1 MNRFLNFLS
10 NILIL
15 GFASISFLVHNKD
28 FGTEILIFK
37 EFTIFFPLIVLLIF
51 LFKAYSRWGKL
62 KLVKKKKG
70 FNISQIGWKKAFTYE
85 VLPFFIF
92 LPLSFMLLLFV
103 EDTIFFVITLY
114 LLVFEGLFFMKVGKK
129 AFKMVL
135 TDQALIILNNNQ
147 HFIFWAKIK
156 VISFQQK
163 GMVILL
169 KNKRQIYVGESDFEN
184 FLIWKKKIEKKSISK
199 GIYIQN

>member
-28 FGTEILIFK
+28 FGAEIPMFR
-37 EFTIFFPLIVLLIF
+37 EFTIFFPLIILLIF

-62 KLVKKKKG
+62 KLVKKKHG
-70 FNISQIGWKKAFTYE
+70 YNISQIGWKKAFTYE

-92 LPLSFMLLLFV
+92 IPLRFILLLFV
-103 EDTIFFVITLY
+103 EDATFFIITLY

-129 AFKMVL
+129 TFKMVL

-156 VISFQQK
+156 MISFQQK

-184 FLIWKKKIEKKSISK
+184 FLIWKKKIEEEAISK

>member
-28 FGTEILIFK
+28 FGTEIPMFR
-37 EFTIFFPLIVLLIF
+37 EFTIFFPLIILLIF

-62 KLVKKKKG
+62 KLVKKKDG

-103 EDTIFFVITLY
+103 EDTTFFIMTLY

-156 VISFQQK
+156 MISFQQK

-184 FLIWKKKIEKKSISK
+184 FLIWKKKIKEEAISK

>member
-28 FGTEILIFK
+28 FGTEIPMFR
-37 EFTIFFPLIVLLIF
+37 EFTVFFPLIILLIF
-51 LFKAYSRWGKL
+51 LFKSYSRWGKL
-62 KLVKKKKG
+62 KLVKKKDG
-70 FNISQIGWKKAFTYE
+70 YNISQIGWKKAFTYE

-92 LPLSFMLLLFV
+92 IPLSFILLLFV
-103 EDTIFFVITLY
+103 EDTTFFIITLY
-114 LLVFEGLFFMKVGKK
+114 LLVFEGLFFMKIGKK
-129 AFKMVL
+129 TFKMVL

-156 VISFQQK
+156 MISFQQK

-184 FLIWKKKIEKKSISK
+184 FLIWKKKNCKRVDI
-199 GIYIQN
+199 

>member
-1 MNRFLNFLS
+1 
-10 NILIL
+10 
-15 GFASISFLVHNKD
+15 
-28 FGTEILIFK
+28 
-37 EFTIFFPLIVLLIF
+37 
-51 LFKAYSRWGKL
+51 
-62 KLVKKKKG
+62 
-70 FNISQIGWKKAFTYE
+70 
-85 VLPFFIF
+85 
-92 LPLSFMLLLFV
+92 MLLLFV
-103 EDTIFFVITLY
+103 VETTFFIITLY

-156 VISFQQK
+156 MISFQQK

-184 FLIWKKKIEKKSISK
+184 SLIWKKKIKEEAISK

>member
-62 KLVKKKKG
+62 KLVKKKR
-70 FNISQIGWKKAFTYE
+70 W
-85 VLPFFIF
+85 L
-92 LPLSFMLLLFV
+92 
-103 EDTIFFVITLY
+103 
-114 LLVFEGLFFMKVGKK
+114 
-129 AFKMVL
+129 
-135 TDQALIILNNNQ
+135 
-147 HFIFWAKIK
+147 
-156 VISFQQK
+156 
-163 GMVILL
+163 
-169 KNKRQIYVGESDFEN
+169 
-184 FLIWKKKIEKKSISK
+184 
-199 GIYIQN
+199 

>member
-1 MNRFLNFLS
+1 M
-10 NILIL
+10 ITGGA
-15 GFASISFLVHNKD
+15 GFIDSHLV
-28 FGTEILIFK
+28 E
-37 EFTIFFPLIVLLIF
+37 
-51 LFKAYSRWGKL
+51 
-62 KLVKKKKG
+62 KLVKKKDG

-103 EDTIFFVITLY
+103 EDTTFFIITLY

-156 VISFQQK
+156 MISFQQK

-184 FLIWKKKIEKKSISK
+184 FLIWKKKIEKESMSK

>member
-28 FGTEILIFK
+28 FGTEIPMFR
-37 EFTIFFPLIVLLIF
+37 EFTVFFPLIILLIF
-51 LFKAYSRWGKL
+51 LFKSYSRWGKL
-62 KLVKKKKG
+62 KLVKKKDG
-70 FNISQIGWKKAFTYE
+70 YNISQIGWKKAFTYE

-92 LPLSFMLLLFV
+92 IPLSFMLLLFV
-103 EDTIFFVITLY
+103 EDTTFFIITLY

-129 AFKMVL
+129 TFKMVL

-156 VISFQQK
+156 MISFQQK

-184 FLIWKKKIEKKSISK
+184 FLIWKKKIEEEAISK

>member
-28 FGTEILIFK
+28 FGTEIPMFR
-37 EFTIFFPLIVLLIF
+37 EFTIFFPLIILLIF
-51 LFKAYSRWGKL
+51 LFKVYSRWGKL
-62 KLVKKKKG
+62 KLVKKKDG
-70 FNISQIGWKKAFTYE
+70 YNISQIGWKKAFTYE

-92 LPLSFMLLLFV
+92 IPLSFMLLLFV
-103 EDTIFFVITLY
+103 EDTTFFIITLY

-129 AFKMVL
+129 TFKMVL

-156 VISFQQK
+156 MISFQQK

-184 FLIWKKKIEKKSISK
+184 FLIWKKKIEEEAISK

>member
-28 FGTEILIFK
+28 FGTEIPMFR
-37 EFTIFFPLIVLLIF
+37 EFTIFFPLIILLIF
-51 LFKAYSRWGKL
+51 LFKSYSRWGKL
-62 KLVKKKKG
+62 KLVKKKDG
-70 FNISQIGWKKAFTYE
+70 YNISQIGWKKAFTYE

-92 LPLSFMLLLFV
+92 IPLSFMLLLFV
-103 EDTIFFVITLY
+103 EDTTFFIITLY

-129 AFKMVL
+129 TFKMVL

-156 VISFQQK
+156 MISFQQK

-184 FLIWKKKIEKKSISK
+184 FLIWKKKIEEEAISK